1 MNSTER
7 RSRRTFKRDRRIETN
22 AENVQGE
29 MIVDF
34 TQITPCVFSIQ
45 VENVPDS
52 F

>member
-1 MNSTER
+1 MNSTEC
-7 RSRRTFKRDRRIETN
+7 RSCRTFKRDRRVETN